1 MFSSSANAAGGA
13 SSGMAG
19 LVQFV
24 PWIIIF
30 VIMYMLLLRP
40 QQQAVKRLRAKID
53 AVKKGDEVVTGGG
66 HIGKV
71 TKVDEG
77 EVEVEFASG
86 QRHRVIKSMLSD
98 VRPTGTK
105 AAND

>member
-1 MFSSSANAAGGA
+1 MFSSSANAAGS
-13 SSGMAG
+13 SSGMVG
-19 LVQFV
+19 LLQFT

-30 VIMYMLLLRP
+30 LIMYLLLLRP
-40 QQQAVKRLRAKID
+40 QQQAVKSLRQKIE

-98 VRPTGTK
+98 VRSTGTK